1 MTDCETIYDYAMVTI
16 KDYRIDKLANADY
29 ASFLTYM
36 RGFLVHGI
44 ASFQTNCFQTLELT
58 TQVVDSSTKYSF
70 TVDLTLQE
78 SMLLADEIVYYW
90 VQSLIQETE
99 VFQPKM
105 SAKSFK
111 YVELPSA
118 IKQRS
123 EYLDK
128 LEGKINNSIC
138 SYQFNNLSSIPF
150 LKDIGG

>member
-58 TQVVDSSTKYSF
+58 TQVVDSSTKYYF

-111 YVELPSA
+111 YVEL
-118 IKQRS
+118 
-123 EYLDK
+123 
-128 LEGKINNSIC
+128 
-138 SYQFNNLSSIPF
+138 
-150 LKDIGG
+150 